1 MFTPLAILIWLFF
14 VLVFLR
20 IEIGFALLLTSLVV
34 LLQLD
39 LPLESLANQI
49 LQGIDNFPLLAVP
62 LFLLLGRIVE
72 AGGITDRLLA
82 VANAVIGR
90 LRGALGHANVVS
102 SMGFGAISGSAV
114 SDVVSIGAMMI
125 PAMKKAG
132 YPAGYAAAI
141 TACSAILG
149 VVIPPSIVMIIYG
162 AVGQVSVGALLIA
175 GIVPGV
181 TIGLAQMGYNHLLA
195 VRNDWPRGAPMRLRA
210 RGEAVVHGLPVLF
223 IPVLVLGGVTGGF
236 VTPTEAAIVAVLWA
250 ALLAIGAYG
259 AIRLRDVPNMLGES
273 AVAFSIPMF
282 IVGASGIYGW
292 LVAYLGAGPAVASFL
307 LGITDS
313 YWGLM
318 LLLVAFLIVIGIPLN
333 PIPSVLIFLPVI
345 QAVGDAAGAHP
356 IQVGVITVIVLAI
369 GLLTPP
375 LSICLLIAAQIAEV
389 QELHAFRHALPIIG
403 VCLLVVLLLIAV
415 PEIVLFLP
423 RLAFPEVFLGG

>member
-34 LLQLD
+34 LLQLG

-49 LQGIDNFPLLAVP
+49 LQGVDSFPLLAVP

-90 LRGALGHANVVS
+90 LRGALGHANVAA

-114 SDVVSIGAMMI
+114 SDVVSIGSMMI

-141 TACSAILG
+141 TACSSILG
-149 VVIPPSIVMIIYG
+149 IIIPPSIVMILYG

-181 TIGLAQMGYNHLLA
+181 AIGLAQMGYNHLLA
-195 VRNDWPRGAPMRLRA
+195 VRNDWPRGAPMRMRA
-210 RGEAVVHGLPVLF
+210 RAEAVGRGLPVLF

-236 VTPTEAAIVAVLWA
+236 VTPTEAAIVAVFWA
-250 ALLAIGAYG
+250 WLLAISAYG
-259 AIRLRDVPNMLGES
+259 SIRLRDAPAMLGES

-292 LVAYLGAGPAVASFL
+292 LVAYLGAGPAVAAFL

-345 QAVGDAAGAHP
+345 QAVGTAAGAHP
-356 IQVGVITVIVLAI
+356 IQLGVITVIVLAI

-375 LSICLLIAAQIAEV
+375 LSICLLIAAQIADV
-389 QELHAFRHALPIIG
+389 QELHAFRHALPII
-403 VCLLVVLLLIAV
+403 VVSLLVVLLLIAF

-423 RLAFPEVFLGG
+423 RLAFPEVFAGP

>member
-1 MFTPLAILIWLFF
+1 VFTPLAVLIWLFF
-14 VLVFLR
+14 LLVFLR
-20 IEIGFALLLTSLVV
+20 IEIGFALLLTSLAV
-34 LLQLD
+34 LLQLG

-49 LQGIDNFPLLAVP
+49 LQGVDNFPLLAVP

-72 AGGITDRLLA
+72 AGGIADRLLA

-90 LRGALGHANVVS
+90 LRGALGHANVVA

-114 SDVVSIGAMMI
+114 ADVVSIGAMMI

-149 VVIPPSIVMIIYG
+149 VIIPPSIVMILYG
-162 AVGQVSVGALLIA
+162 AVGQVSVGALLIGSA
-175 GIVPGV
+175 LPGV
-181 TIGLAQMGYNHLLA
+181 AIGLAQMAYNHLLA
-195 VRNDWPRGAPMRLRA
+195 VRHGWPRGAPMPLAA
-210 RGEAVVHGLPVLF
+210 RGRAVVRGLPVLF
-223 IPVLVLGGVTGGF
+223 IPLLVLGGVTAGL
-236 VTPTEAAIVAVLWA
+236 VTPTEAAIGAVFWA
-250 ALLAIGAYG
+250 ALLALGVFG
-259 AIRLRDVPNMLGES
+259 TIRLRDLPSLLGES
-273 AVAFSIPMF
+273 AVAFAIPMF
-282 IVGASGIYGW
+282 IVGASGVYGW
-292 LVAYLGAGPAVASFL
+292 LVAYLGAGPAVAAFL
-307 LGITDS
+307 VGITDS

-318 LLLVAFLIVIGIPLN
+318 LLLVAFLLVIGIPLN
-333 PIPSVLIFLPVI
+333 PIPAVLIFLPVI
-345 QAVGDAAGAHP
+345 QAVGNAAGAHP
-356 IQVGVITVIVLAI
+356 VQVGVIAVIVLAI

-403 VCLLVVLLLIAV
+403 VSLMVVLLLIAE

-423 RLAFPEVFLGG
+423 RLVFPEVFAGG

>member
-1 MFTPLAILIWLFF
+1 MFTPLAVLIWLFF
-14 VLVFLR
+14 LLVCLR
-20 IEIGFALLLTSLVV
+20 VEIGFALLLTSLVV
-34 LLQLD
+34 LWQLD
-39 LPLESLANQI
+39 LPLESLANQV
-49 LQGIDNFPLLAVP
+49 LQGIDNVPLLAVP
-62 LFLLLGRIVE
+62 LFLLLGRLVE
-72 AGGITDRLLA
+72 SGGITDRLLA

-114 SDVVSIGAMMI
+114 ADVVSIGAIMI

-149 VVIPPSIVMIIYG
+149 VIIPPSIVMIIYG
-162 AVGQVSVGALLIA
+162 AVGQVSVGALLVG

-181 TIGLAQMGYNHLLA
+181 AIGLAQMAYNHVLA
-195 VRNDWPRGAPMRLRA
+195 LRNDWQRGPTMRLRE
-210 RGEAVVHGLPVLF
+210 RGEAVVRGLPVLF

-236 VTPTEAAIVAVLWA
+236 VTPTEAAIVAVGWA
-250 ALLAIGAYG
+250 GLLALGIYG
-259 AIRLRDVPNMLGES
+259 TIRWCDIPKLLGES
-273 AVAFSIPMF
+273 AVAFAVPMF

-292 LVAYLGAGPAVASFL
+292 LVAYLGAGPAVTAFL
-307 LGITDS
+307 LGITDG

-318 LLLVAFLIVIGIPLN
+318 LLLVAFLLVVGIPLN
-333 PIPSVLIFLPVI
+333 PIPGVLIFLPVI
-345 QAVGDAAGAHP
+345 QAVGNAAGAHP
-356 IQVGVITVIVLAI
+356 IQLGVIAVIVLAI

-403 VCLLVVLLLIAV
+403 VSLAVVLLLIAV

-423 RLAFPEVFLGG
+423 RLLFPEAFVGG